1 MVAPMTVHMTALNTA
16 CDGHTATLAP
26 CLPAAP
32 ALPTMPSLYDV
43 PAPAKLNLFLHVV
56 GKRPDG
62 YHLLESVFVLV
73 DWCDTLHFDRRTDG
87 QLQRHDRGE
96 ALPPD
101 DLCLRAARLLQTESG
116 CTMGADIH
124 IEKRLP
130 SGAGMGGG
138 SSDAASTLLALNRLW
153 GLHWP
158 LSRLLPLGLRL
169 GADVPFF
176 LGGRNAVVQG
186 IGEHLTPIDLPERML
201 AIVKPDVSIPTKEIF
216 SSPLLQRSESLAIV
230 AVFPEH
236 GSTSCT
242 EQGEGS
248 IAQALQDAQKTA
260 PRSGLNAESCARIA
274 DFLKIDSN
282 KPNSLLRNDLQKPA
296 EQYSHQVTQ
305 ALALLESRFGNSRM
319 TGSGSAVFATVT
331 AAVNGK
337 DGMSNQPMATLPE
350 LPPGWVGKVCRSL
363 AQHPLRGWAED

>member
-1 MVAPMTVHMTALNTA
+1 MP
-16 CDGHTATLAP
+16 TATPDAMQ
-26 CLPAAP
+26 A
-32 ALPTMPSLYDV
+32 LYDV

-62 YHLLESVFVLV
+62 YHLLESVFTLV
-73 DWCDTLHFDRRTDG
+73 DWADTLHFERRSDG
-87 QLQRHDRGE
+87 QLQRHDRGD

-101 DLCLRAARLLQTESG
+101 DLCLRAARLLQAESG
-116 CTMGADIH
+116 CGLGADIH

-158 LSRLLPLGLRL
+158 LSRLLPLGLKL

-176 LGGRNAVVQG
+176 LGGRNAFVQG
-186 IGEHLTPIDLPERML
+186 IGEDLTPIELPEQTF

-216 SSPLLQRSESLAIV
+216 SSPLLQRSKSLAIV

-236 GSTSCT
+236 GSKKST
-242 EQGEGS
+242 EPSDSSDENLAG
-248 IAQALQDAQKTA
+248 ALQNAKNSA
-260 PRSGLNAESCARIA
+260 ARVELNAKSCARIA
-274 DFLKIDSN
+274 DFLKIDSGEF
-282 KPNSLLRNDLQKPA
+282 RNDLQKPA
-296 EQYSHQVTQ
+296 EQYSSQVTQ

-319 TGSGSAVFATVT
+319 TGSGSAVFALAN
-331 AAVNGK
+331 AAANGK

-363 AQHPLRGWAED
+363 VQHPLRGWAED

>member
-1 MVAPMTVHMTALNTA
+1 MQA
-16 CDGHTATLAP
+16 
-26 CLPAAP
+26 
-32 ALPTMPSLYDV
+32 LYDV

-62 YHLLESVFVLV
+62 YHLLESVFALV
-73 DWCDTLHFDRRTDG
+73 DWADTLHFECRTDG
-87 QLQRHDRGE
+87 QLQRHDRGD
-96 ALPPD
+96 ALPAD
-101 DLCLRAARLLQTESG
+101 DLCLRAARLLQSESG
-116 CTMGADIH
+116 CTQGADIH

-158 LSRLLPLGLRL
+158 LSRLLPLGLKL

-176 LGGRNAVVQG
+176 LGGRNAFVQG
-186 IGEHLTPIDLPERML
+186 IGEDLTPIALPERRF
-201 AIVKPDVSIPTKEIF
+201 AIVKPDVSIPTKDIF

-236 GSTSCT
+236 GGKKGT
-242 EQGEGS
+242 EPSEDNSKNVAGAS
-248 IAQALQDAQKTA
+248 QDAKKAA
-260 PRSGLNAESCARIA
+260 PRVELNAESCARIA
-274 DFLKIDSN
+274 GFLEIEN
-282 KPNSLLRNDLQKPA
+282 KSAVDLRNDLQKPA
-296 EQYSHQVTQ
+296 EQYSSQVTQ

-319 TGSGSAVFATVT
+319 TGSGSAVFATVQ
-331 AAVNGK
+331 GK

-363 AQHPLRGWAED
+363 VQHPLRGWAED